1 MRTVLYLCDGQ
12 GCEKRTG
19 CTMFDQ
25 CHHTT
30 DPAHAVNGPCEA
42 PWLEP
47 GRFRVVDVR
56 RFGGRCCGESERY
69 FVEVESDG

>member
-1 MRTVLYLCDGQ
+1 
-12 GCEKRTG
+12 
-19 CTMFDQ
+19 MFDQ

-56 RFGGRCCGESERY
+56 RFGGESERY
-69 FVEVESDG
+69 FVEVERDG